1 VQCGCGQRH
10 WGRYGAAGLLLADDD
25 HHVVLQHR
33 APWSHQ
39 GGTWGIPGGARN
51 RDETALQA
59 AVREASEEAGVR
71 GRVRPHASYKLA
83 HPDWSYTTVLARTRT
98 GMPVAA
104 TDHESVEVRWHPI
117 EEVTELPLLGA
128 FGRAWPVLRQMLQ
141 TRAVLVVDGANV
153 VGSRPDGW
161 WQDRAGATSKLAGRL
176 ARVTDYGV
184 PADLLD
190 LPGHRWWPHVVLVT
204 EGKARAAEPAP
215 NVHTVAAPGDGDEAI
230 IDAVEHLV
238 GGGDLTNLPASVSAA
253 GAAVPGA
260 STADRGV
267 GVADSGV
274 GVAGDG
280 GHDGVTGHD
289 AAAEFGV
296 GQPETSP
303 PVQHV
308 VAVSAD
314 RELRRRVQDMGA
326 RVVGPRQL
334 WQILDD
340 LPA

>member
-1 VQCGCGQRH
+1 M
-10 WGRYGAAGLLLADDD
+10 
-25 HHVVLQHR
+25 
-33 APWSHQ
+33 
-39 GGTWGIPGGARN
+39 PGGARN

-71 GRVRPHASYKLA
+71 GQVRPHASYKLT
-83 HPDWSYTTVLARTRT
+83 HPDWSYTTVLARTST

-117 EEVTELPLLGA
+117 EKVTELPLLGA
-128 FGRAWPVLRQMLQ
+128 FGRAWPELRQMLQ

-161 WQDRAGATSKLAGRL
+161 WQDRAGAASKLAQRL
-176 ARVTDYGV
+176 ARVADCGV

-190 LPGHRWWPHVVLVT
+190 LPGHRWWPPVVLVT
-204 EGKARAAEPAP
+204 EGKARAAQPAP
-215 NVHTVAAPGDGDEAI
+215 NVLTVAAPADGDEAI
-230 IDAVEHLV
+230 VDATGHVL
-238 GGGDLTNLPASVSAA
+238 GGGNLTSLPASLRGPGSAAAEAGAA
-253 GAAVPGA
+253 GAADPGDGDIA
-260 STADRGV
+260 GSQHGTAGNGAGRT
-267 GVADSGV
+267 
-274 GVAGDG
+274 GDG
-280 GHDGVTGHD
+280 GHDGVRDHD
-289 AAAEFGV
+289 MTAAPGV

-308 VAVSAD
+308 VLVSAD

-326 RVVGPRQL
+326 RVAGPRHL
-334 WQILDD
+334 WQVLDE